1 MAGTITALKF
11 QKRNKERVSVFLDGE
26 YAFGLTAVEAARLQ
40 RGQVLSD
47 SEISALKMQDEQNRA
62 FNRALNFLSYRPR
75 SRVEVERY
83 LRGKAVDEETV
94 ADVLLRLEQ
103 ARYVDDE
110 TFARF
115 WVENREQFRPR
126 SRRALRYELR
136 QKGVSNAIID
146 RVLGSVDDE
155 AAAWRAIEG
164 RLDRWANLPSDR
176 FRQKVMGY
184 LSRRGFDYSTI
195 SLTVKKA
202 FQTLDIEE

>member
-1 MAGTITALKF
+1 MAGTVTALKF
-11 QKRNKERVSVFLDGE
+11 QKRNKERVSVFLDGK
-26 YAFGLTAVEAARLQ
+26 YAFGLTAVEAARLH

-47 SEISALKMQDEQNRA
+47 SEIAALKIQDEENRA
-62 FNRALNFLSYRPR
+62 FDRAFNYLSYRPR
-75 SRVEVERY
+75 SRVEVKRY
-83 LRGKAVDEETV
+83 LRGKGLDEEVV

-103 ARYVDDE
+103 AKYVDDE

-146 RVLGSVDDE
+146 RVLSSVDDE
-155 AAAWRAIEG
+155 AAAWRAVEG
-164 RLDRWANLPSDR
+164 RLGRWADLPSDR
-176 FRQKVMGY
+176 FRKKVMGH
-184 LSRRGFDYSTI
+184 LSRRGFDYSTV

-202 FQTLDIEE
+202 FQTLELEE